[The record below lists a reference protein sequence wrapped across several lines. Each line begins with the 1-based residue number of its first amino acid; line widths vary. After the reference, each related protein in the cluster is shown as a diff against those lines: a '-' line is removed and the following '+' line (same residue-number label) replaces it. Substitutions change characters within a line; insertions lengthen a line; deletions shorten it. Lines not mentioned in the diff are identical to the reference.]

1 MGAAATQR
9 GDMSIRRGLYSEMNR
24 ERNIAEQ
31 VAAMEVA
38 EACNAF
44 VRDVQAYLVEP
55 KGMRQASVER
65 AKSRRGWASRVERLS
80 KAHCN
85 WVDADSRNAMGYH
98 AVCVRRAQA
107 AYVLL
112 TFALGT
118 WTVPANINVPR
129 AAMA

>member
-1 MGAAATQR
+1 
-9 GDMSIRRGLYSEMNR
+9 MSIYRGLYAEMND
-24 ERNIAEQ
+24 ERIIAEQ

-38 EACNAF
+38 EACNEF
-44 VRDVQAYLVEP
+44 VRQAQAYLVEP
-55 KGMRQASVER
+55 KGLRQSSVER
-65 AKSRRGWASRVERLS
+65 AKLRRGWLTRVELLA
-80 KAHCN
+80 KAHCS

-107 AYVLL
+107 AYALL
-112 TFALGT
+112 IFALGT